1 MGVNKI
7 IDLSKERAL
16 RSLEYLDEY
25 CFLYV
30 EEFCFLLNWD
40 INDFPI
46 LLKTLGVQASG
57 MQSTDFECKFD
68 LISEKSEKICGL
80 YLTFNEDEDYG
91 IIEITTSKTCKRYEI
106 NTPTDIR
113 LVRKLTAKSEN
124 IIVSQIFQKGF
135 YTSMMKVEDHI
146 LQIEFVFGTE
156 FDLSPILSHNEDLE
170 KYLFS
175 LEDNFDE
182 LSNINKLFEVNSE
195 FFGICNINE
204 KELVSSLIL
213 YGGADFLFDP
223 EIAPICHIAKEY
235 GVLTEVSE
243 DFGDYYIAI
252 YKDGSWQYVSS
263 TSSLI
268 YDKISKAYEQSF
280 SEDTTELFIDIPKIN
295 EKVNKMIEEFF

>member
-1 MGVNKI
+1 MGFKKI

-57 MQSTDFECKFD
+57 RQSTDFECKFD
-68 LISEKSEKICGL
+68 LTSEKSEKICEL

-91 IIEITTSKTCKRYEI
+91 IIEINTSKTCKRYEI

-135 YTSMMKVEDHI
+135 YTSVMKVEDHI

-156 FDLSPILSHNEDLE
+156 FDLSPILSHNEDFE

-182 LSNINKLFEVNSE
+182 LSNINKLFEINSE
-195 FFGICNINE
+195 FLGICNINE
-204 KELVSSLIL
+204 KELVSSLIS
-213 YGGADFLFDP
+213 YAGADCLFDP

-243 DFGDYYIAI
+243 DFVYYYIAI
-252 YKDGSWQYVSS
+252 YKDGSWQYVSP
-263 TSSLI
+263 TSSLV
-268 YDKISKAYEQSF
+268 YNKINKAYEHYF
-280 SEDTTELFIDIPKIN
+280 PEDITELFIDIPKIN
-295 EKVNKMIEEFF
+295 EKVNKMMEEFF